1 MARIFI
7 TGSADGL
14 GQLAARELTE
24 QGHQL
29 VLHGR
34 NADRAQE
41 ALAAVPEA
49 EAAVHGDL
57 STLAGMHEVAE
68 QANQL
73 GRFDA
78 VIHNAG
84 VYQVPRLA
92 RTADGLPPVLAVNSL
107 APYVLTCL
115 ITPPDRLVYL
125 SSGMH
130 RQGDASL
137 RDLTWEQR
145 PWNTTQAYCD
155 SKLHDLLLALAV
167 ARQWPGVLANAV
179 DPGWV
184 PTKMGGDGAP
194 DSLAAGFD
202 TQVWLAAGTDPRAC
216 ITGQYLHHRRPSHAQ
231 PKATEVALQEQL
243 VAEFA
248 RLTGVAFPTGS

>member
-14 GQLAARELTE
+14 GQLAARQLVQ
-24 QGHQL
+24 QGHQV
-29 VLHGR
+29 VLHAR
-34 NADRAQE
+34 SPQRAQE
-41 ALAAVPEA
+41 AQAAVPQA

-68 QANQL
+68 QANEL
-73 GRFDA
+73 GGFEA

-84 VYQVPRLA
+84 VYQVPQLA
-92 RTADGLPPVLAVNSL
+92 RTADGLPLLLAVNSL

-115 ITPPDRLVYL
+115 LERPARLVYL

-137 RDLTWEQR
+137 RDLTWQER

-155 SKLHDLLLALAV
+155 SKLHDLLLARAV
-167 ARQWPGVLANAV
+167 ARHWPDVLANAV

-184 PTKMGGDGAP
+184 PTKMGGTGAP
-194 DSLAAGFD
+194 DNLTKGAE
-202 TQVWLAAGTDPRAC
+202 TQAWLAAGTDPAAR
-216 ITGQYLHHRRPSHAQ
+216 ITGQYLHHQRPSAAHPQA
-231 PKATEVALQEQL
+231 ADVAVQEQL
-243 VAEFA
+243 LAAFA
-248 RLTGVAFPTGS
+248 RLTSVPFPAGS